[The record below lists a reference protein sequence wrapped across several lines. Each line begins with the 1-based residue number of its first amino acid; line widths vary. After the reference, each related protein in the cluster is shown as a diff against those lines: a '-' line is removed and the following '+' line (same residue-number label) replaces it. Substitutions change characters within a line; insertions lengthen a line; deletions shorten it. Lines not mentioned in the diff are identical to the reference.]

1 MKSPSIV
8 VVGILLVLT
17 VALVTG
23 SVLLLGYIASAA
35 SFLMIIGLLLRKTR
49 RALSSI
55 PRQAHGRSVWD
66 DREAA

>member
-23 SVLLLGYIASAA
+23 SVLLLGYIAAA
-35 SFLMIIGLLLRKTR
+35 VSFLMIIGLLLRKTR

-55 PRQAHGRSVWD
+55 HSSGARSFD
-66 DREAA
+66 MG